1 MAVTSIRRLGASRL
15 TTVGGVVL
23 FAAFTALTARITIPL
38 PFTPVPITLQVMAA
52 LLAGLVLGP
61 RGGAISQLAYL
72 AAVAAGLP
80 LDARGLGP
88 AALLGPTAGYLLGFA
103 PAAFVTGWL
112 AGRLPALARP
122 GVRARAAQARVRG
135 VWVGSF
141 VAALAGVAVI
151 YTCGL
156 AWLAPS
162 VGSLGAAW
170 GLGAAPFILVDL
182 GKALV
187 AAAVAGSG
195 RTLLVDDIVDKE
207 KY

>member
-1 MAVTSIRRLGASRL
+1 MFATSIRRLGASRL
-15 TTVGGVVL
+15 TYAGGIAL
-23 FAAFTALTARITIPL
+23 FATFTALTARITIPL
-38 PFTPVPITLQVMAA
+38 PFTPVPITLQVMAV

-103 PAAFVTGWL
+103 PAACVAGWL
-112 AGRLPALARP
+112 AGQLQ
-122 GVRARAAQARVRG
+122 GVR
-135 VWVGSF
+135 VGGF

-156 AWLAPS
+156 AWLAPG
-162 VGSLGAAW
+162 VGSLGTAW

-207 KY
+207 R